1 MASLTIAIVT
11 INPKISGAGQGA
23 KTNEHSEKTT
33 VTRIAICYRP
43 VLKCQAF
50 MDRMERGFS
59 NSLWG
64 SKATIATAGCGA
76 MGVGLGA

>member
-33 VTRIAICYRP
+33 VIRIGDCDGREAQF
-43 VLKCQAF
+43 VAEL
-50 MDRMERGFS
+50 E
-59 NSLWG
+59 
-64 SKATIATAGCGA
+64 
-76 MGVGLGA
+76 